1 MSNQESISK
10 HWFFVIP
17 LSFLIIVF
25 GFLIINIIPSNTVL
39 LISSNNYLGTSNF
52 AYGQQQEEQLEK
64 QINSNITKNSINVQN
79 ILTKKV
85 HVGDIE
91 IAYKTF
97 GKGEP
102 IILINGYS
110 FAMDSWHPTL
120 LEKLTANH
128 TVIIFD
134 NRGIG
139 NTSSGADEQKFSIGQ
154 FANDTAGLL
163 EALKIKKV
171 DVLGWSM
178 GGAIAQELAIS
189 HPDRVGK
196 LIIHASFCGPMK
208 SIQPSQE
215 VLNAMTNETGTAED
229 RISRLHPLFFPEEW
243 RKENPNYLD
252 TIPKSTEIISN
263 QTLSQHKQAIANW
276 TGTCNKLSNITQP
289 TLVIVGT
296 KDTGAPPVISL
307 QITEQIP
314 GAWLVQIKGGGHA
327 LMYQYPEQFSNIVE
341 AFLENANTL

>member
-1 MSNQESISK
+1 LHTVSSK
-10 HWFFVIP
+10 RNSRKIK
-17 LSFLIIVF
+17 S
-25 GFLIINIIPSNTVL
+25 
-39 LISSNNYLGTSNF
+39 
-52 AYGQQQEEQLEK
+52 
-64 QINSNITKNSINVQN
+64 NSNITTNSINVQN
-79 ILTKKV
+79 IPSKKV
-85 HVGDIE
+85 HVGDID
-91 IAYKTF
+91 IAYNTF

-120 LEKLTANH
+120 LEKLAANH

-139 NTSSGADEQKFSIGQ
+139 NTTSGDDEQFSIGQ
-154 FANDTAGLL
+154 FANDTASLL
-163 EALKIKKV
+163 DALKIKKA

-178 GGAIAQELAIS
+178 GGAIAQELAIN

-229 RISRLHPLFFPEEW
+229 RIARLHPLFFPEEW
-243 RKENPNYLD
+243 RKENTNYLES
-252 TIPKSTEIISN
+252 IPKTTETISN
-263 QTLSQHKQAIANW
+263 QTLSQYKEAIANW
-276 TGTCNKLSNITQP
+276 EGTCNKLANIAQP

-296 KDTGAPPVISL
+296 KDTGAPLTVSL

-314 GAWLVQIKGGGHA
+314 GAGLFKSKEEVMH
-327 LMYQYPEQFSNIVE
+327 
-341 AFLENANTL
+341 

>member
-1 MSNQESISK
+1 LHTVSSK
-10 HWFFVIP
+10 RNSRKIK
-17 LSFLIIVF
+17 S
-25 GFLIINIIPSNTVL
+25 
-39 LISSNNYLGTSNF
+39 
-52 AYGQQQEEQLEK
+52 
-64 QINSNITKNSINVQN
+64 NSNITTNSINVQN
-79 ILTKKV
+79 IPSKKV
-85 HVGDIE
+85 HVGDID
-91 IAYKTF
+91 IAYNTF

-120 LEKLTANH
+120 LEKLAANH

-139 NTSSGADEQKFSIGQ
+139 NTTSGDDEQFSIGQ
-154 FANDTAGLL
+154 FANDTASLL
-163 EALKIKKV
+163 DAVKIKKA
-171 DVLGWSM
+171 DVLGWSI
-178 GGAIAQELAIS
+178 GGAIAQELAIN

-229 RISRLHPLFFPEEW
+229 RIARLHPLFFPEEW
-243 RKENPNYLD
+243 RKENTNYLES
-252 TIPKSTEIISN
+252 IPKTTETISN
-263 QTLSQHKQAIANW
+263 QTLSQHKEAIANW
-276 TGTCNKLSNITQP
+276 EGTCNKLANIAQP

-296 KDTGAPPVISL
+296 KDTGAPLTVSL

-314 GAWLVQIKGGGHA
+314 GAGLFKSKEEVMH
-327 LMYQYPEQFSNIVE
+327 
-341 AFLENANTL
+341 

>member
-10 HWFFVIP
+10 SWFLVIP
-17 LSFLIIVF
+17 LSFLVVVL
-25 GFLIINIIPSNTVL
+25 GFFFILIPSNAVL
-39 LISSNNYLGTSNF
+39 LINSNNYLGTSNF
-52 AYGQQQEEQLEK
+52 AYGQQQENQEN
-64 QINSNITKNSINVQN
+64 QIDSNITTNSLNVQN
-79 ILTKKV
+79 IPPKKA
-85 HVGDIE
+85 HVGDID

-97 GKGEP
+97 GKGDP

-120 LEKLTANH
+120 LGKLAANH

-139 NTSSGADEQKFSIGQ
+139 NTTSGDEQTFSIGQ

-163 EALKIKKV
+163 EALKIKKS

-178 GGAIAQELAIS
+178 GGAIAQELAIN
-189 HPDRVGK
+189 HTERVEK
-196 LIIHASFCGPMK
+196 LIIHASFCGPLNSTESGK
-208 SIQPSQE
+208 E
-215 VLNAMTNETGTAED
+215 EFNAMTNETGTAEE
-229 RISRLHPLFFPEEW
+229 RIARLHPIFFPEEW
-243 RKENPNYLD
+243 RKENPNYLES
-252 TIPKSTEIISN
+252 IPKTTEIISN
-263 QTLSQHKQAIANW
+263 QTLSQHKEAIANW

-296 KDTGAPPVISL
+296 KDTGTTPAMSL
-307 QITEQIP
+307 KITEQIP

-341 AFLENANTL
+341 AFLQNTNTL